1 MKRTDK
7 TLSGWMNKIKE
18 GGERLDRN
26 LHNKTDNMSGRSR
39 IIAAILICLIIV
51 SGIIYQIISIV
62 S

>member
-7 TLSGWMNKIKE
+7 TLSGWMTKIKE

-39 IIAAILICLIIV
+39 IIAVILICLIIV